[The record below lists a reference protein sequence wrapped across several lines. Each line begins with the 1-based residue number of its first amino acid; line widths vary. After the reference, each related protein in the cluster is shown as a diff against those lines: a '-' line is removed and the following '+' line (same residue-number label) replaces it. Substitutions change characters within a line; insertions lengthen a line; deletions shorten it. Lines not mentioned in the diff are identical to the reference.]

1 MKVRIQVDAFEDF
14 SKHLLNVDLKLAQK
28 IVKTY
33 VKQGKYILLEIDSE
47 TLEATLVKNKD

>member
-1 MKVRIQVDAFEDF
+1 MKVRIQIDAFEDF

-33 VKQGKYILLEIDSE
+33 VKQGRYILLEIDSE
-47 TLEATLVKNKD
+47 TLEAILVKNKD